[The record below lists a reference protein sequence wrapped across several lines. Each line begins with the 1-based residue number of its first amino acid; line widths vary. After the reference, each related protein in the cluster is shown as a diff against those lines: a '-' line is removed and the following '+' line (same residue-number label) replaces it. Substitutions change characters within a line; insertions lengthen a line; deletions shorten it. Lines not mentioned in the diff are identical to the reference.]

1 MSKYYQQLQKN
12 YKYLINKK
20 MYSKNFSNRVY
31 LQKYMIA
38 FSYLDLKQNLKEIIS
53 KANYLEL
60 HHNSFKTKSFC
71 WNGDIYI
78 YCTNKKELFFLILE
92 KIIPFYFL
100 CYENFFFENNEL
112 NFLFLYELFNN
123 NLNNIYLIIMY
134 TLYMSS
140 LMIIYFYIINVIFIV

>member
-1 MSKYYQQLQKN
+1 
-12 YKYLINKK
+12 

-92 KIIPFYFL
+92 KNNSFL
-100 CYENFFFENNEL
+100 FSLLWKFFFWK
-112 NFLFLYELFNN
+112 
-123 NLNNIYLIIMY
+123 
-134 TLYMSS
+134 
-140 LMIIYFYIINVIFIV
+140 